1 MLQRCKEK
9 LVMRNFKKILLV
21 DDEPI
26 SLHILGEF
34 LKEAD
39 FPYEEAEN
47 GREALAKLQAA
58 PDDYSIVVMDRIM
71 PYMSGMEMLRE
82 MQNSSEF
89 NKIPVI
95 MLTGLGEKEDIIDA
109 VKAGVFDYLTKPVEK
124 ELLIKLIERA
134 LKAIS

>member
-1 MLQRCKEK
+1 MEK
-9 LVMRNFKKILLV
+9 AKKILLV

-26 SLHILGEF
+26 SLHVLSEF
-34 LKEAD
+34 LKEAK
-39 FPYEEAEN
+39 FSHETSEN
-47 GREALAKLQAA
+47 GRDALAKLQAT
-58 PDDYSIVVMDRIM
+58 PDEYSIVVMDRIM

-82 MQNSSEF
+82 MQNSSEL

-134 LKAIS
+134 LNVAS

>member
-1 MLQRCKEK
+1 MQ
-9 LVMRNFKKILLV
+9 NSKKILLV

-26 SLHILGEF
+26 SLHVLSEF
-34 LKEAD
+34 LNEAH
-39 FPYEEAEN
+39 FPHEEAEN
-47 GREALAKLQAA
+47 GREALEKLNAS
-58 PDDYSIVVMDRIM
+58 PNDYSVVVMDRIM

-82 MQNSSEF
+82 MQNSE
-89 NKIPVI
+89 NLKDIPVI

-134 LKAIS
+134 LKVLC

>member
-1 MLQRCKEK
+1 MEDS
-9 LVMRNFKKILLV
+9 KKILLV

-26 SLHILGEF
+26 SLHVLSEF
-34 LKEAD
+34 LDEAH
-39 FPYEEAEN
+39 FLHEESEN
-47 GREALAKLQAA
+47 GRDALLKLKSA
-58 PDDYSIVVMDRIM
+58 PNDYSVVVMDRIM

-82 MQNSSEF
+82 MQNSKELQ
-89 NKIPVI
+89 KIPVI

-134 LKAIS
+134 LKVAC